1 MQFSTSCSPF
11 IPANTSVNRVMRQV
25 LIGLLPALGV
35 MFWLFGYTVL
45 LQLLLACSTA
55 LIAETACLWLRKRPV
70 KVHLCDLSALITAAL
85 LALAIPTIAPWWI
98 SVSGTLFAIIIAKQ
112 VYGGLGYNPFNPAM
126 AGYVFLLISFP
137 LQMTSWQT
145 PYTFLPVFDS
155 LDLIFLEQAS
165 FDGLSSATV
174 LDSIKTYT
182 ASGLSLT
189 EMPKSSI
196 FGFIAGK
203 GWELVS
209 LTYLLGGLWLLY
221 RKVISWHIPAAVL
234 FGLCVPA
241 SIYHLIDTTSASS
254 PVFHLFSGASLC
266 GAFFIATD
274 PVSAATGNTAR
285 IIYGLIIGVL
295 IYIIRTWG
303 GYPDAIA
310 FAVLLANLAA
320 PGIDYYLRPKP
331 VNQQQ

>member
-1 MQFSTSCSPF
+1 
-11 IPANTSVNRVMRQV
+11 MRQV
-25 LIGLLPALGV
+25 LIGLFPALGV

-55 LIAETACLWLRKRPV
+55 LIAEAACLWLRKRPV
-70 KVHLCDLSALITAAL
+70 KVHLCDLSALITSAL

-137 LQMTSWQT
+137 LQMTAWQS
-145 PYTFLPVFDS
+145 PYTFLSAFDS
-155 LDLIFLEQAS
+155 LNLVFSGQPA

-174 LDSIKTYT
+174 LDSIKTYRN
-182 ASGLSLT
+182 SELLLS
-189 EMPKSSI
+189 EMPRPSI
-196 FGFIAGK
+196 FGYIAGK

-209 LTYLLGGLWLLY
+209 LAYLLGGLWLLY

-241 SIYHLIDTTSASS
+241 SIFDLIDTTATST
-254 PVFHLFSGASLC
+254 PLFHLFSGASLC

-274 PVSAATGNTAR
+274 PVSAATGSTAR
-285 IIYGLIIGVL
+285 IMYGIIIGLL

-331 VNQQQ
+331 VNQQL